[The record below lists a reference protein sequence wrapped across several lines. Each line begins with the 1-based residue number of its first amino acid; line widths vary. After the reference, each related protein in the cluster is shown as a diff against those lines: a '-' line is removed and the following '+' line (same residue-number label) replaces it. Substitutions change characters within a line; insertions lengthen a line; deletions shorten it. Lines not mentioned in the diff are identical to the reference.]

1 MNVRDFLDLLRA
13 PVCAGRLGL
22 LRAAMALGEA
32 GRNGPARPV
41 LRATWAPGISVV
53 IPERGTPLL
62 LKRALVH
69 LRAALARIAEPWEV
83 IVVVNGEPAR
93 TYTGLRAG
101 FPEVR
106 WLLHEQALGF
116 GGALERGLAAARFGG
131 VYLHNSDM
139 ALEDNAL
146 ATLLPWRAAHVFAIA
161 SQIFFD
167 DPQKRREETGWGDLR
182 LRAGRAELF
191 DRTPEPDGLVRG
203 GLYAGGGSS
212 LFDAALLKR
221 FAAGTRSYAPFYWED
236 VDWGLQAWRNG
247 LEVLFHPGSVAW
259 HRHRATISRCYPAD
273 EVERIVARNG
283 LLFELRNF
291 PVEWPALQRAARADD
306 ATTKELAAPTSLAE
320 IRKVRRARRLVP
332 FPDIDVER
340 TTRRYY
346 GRPAA
351 TDGRPLVL
359 VVSPSIDLPRQD
371 DEARRTRQPGE
382 DLRDHCRYILLSD
395 ESAARHLTDTE
406 RIAPFESVHLVGEGP
421 EGSTDRSGRSRS
433 RQQAAAE
440 LGRLVAVHRPDWV
453 QVADADPLARR
464 TTASQAVRRPTAS
477 GRSAPS

>member
-1 MNVRDFLDLLRA
+1 MNVRDLLALLRA

-22 LRAAMALGEA
+22 LRAAVALGEA
-32 GRNGPARPV
+32 GRSGPARPL
-41 LRATWAPGISVV
+41 LRATWAPGVSVV

-93 TYTGLRAG
+93 TYADLRAG

-106 WLLHEQALGF
+106 WLFHEQALGF
-116 GGALERGLAAARFGG
+116 GGALEGGLAAARFGG

-139 ALEDNAL
+139 ALEENAL
-146 ATLLPWRAAHVFAIA
+146 GTLLPWRAAHVFAIA

-191 DRTPEPDGLVRG
+191 DRTPEPSGLVRG

-212 LFDAALLKR
+212 LFDTALLKC

-236 VDWGLQAWRNG
+236 VDWGVQAWRNG

-273 EVERIVARNG
+273 EIERIVARNG
-283 LLFELRNF
+283 VLFALRNF
-291 PVEWPALQRAARADD
+291 PVDWPVLQRAARADN

-320 IRKVRRARRLVP
+320 IRTVRQARRRVP
-332 FPDIDVER
+332 FPNIDVER
-340 TTRRYY
+340 TTRHYY
-346 GRPAA
+346 GHPA
-351 TDGRPLVL
+351 TPDGRPLVL
-359 VVSPSIDLPRQD
+359 VVSPSLDLPRQD
-371 DEARRTRQPGE
+371 DGARRTWRLCE
-382 DLRDHCRYILLSD
+382 DLRDNCRYILLSD
-395 ESAARHLTDTE
+395 ESAARVLSDTE
-406 RIAPFESVHLVGEGP
+406 RIGPFESVHLVGEWP
-421 EGSTDRSGRSRS
+421 EGSTDRGGRSLS
-433 RQQAAAE
+433 RERAAAE
-440 LGRLVAVHRPDWV
+440 LDRLVAVHRPDWV
-453 QVADADPLARR
+453 QVAYSNPLARR
-464 TTASQAVRRPTAS
+464 IENRTPPTPRREQHSTS
-477 GRSAPS
+477 

>member
-1 MNVRDFLDLLRA
+1 MNVRDLLTLMRA

-22 LRAAMALGEA
+22 LRAAVALGEA
-32 GRNGPARPV
+32 GRTGPARPV

-53 IPERGTPLL
+53 VPERGTPLL

-69 LRAALARIAEPWEV
+69 LRAALGRIAEPWEV

-93 TYTGLRAG
+93 TYADLRAG
-101 FPEVR
+101 FSEVR
-106 WLLHEQALGF
+106 WFFHEQALGF
-116 GGALERGLAAARFGG
+116 GGALECGLAAARFGG
-131 VYLHNSDM
+131 IYLHNSDM
-139 ALEDNAL
+139 VLEENAL
-146 ATLLPWRAAHVFAIA
+146 ATLLPWRAGHVFAIA

-203 GLYAGGGSS
+203 SLYAGGGSS
-212 LFDAALLKR
+212 LFDAALLKC
-221 FAAGTRSYAPFYWED
+221 FAAGTKSYAPFYWED

-273 EVERIVARNG
+273 EVERIIARNG
-283 LLFELRNF
+283 VLFELRNF
-291 PVEWPALQRAARADD
+291 PVDWQVLQRTVRANE
-306 ATTKELAAPTSLAE
+306 ATTKELTAPTSLAE
-320 IRKVRRARRLVP
+320 IRTIRQARRRVP
-332 FPDIDVER
+332 FPNIDVER

-346 GRPAA
+346 GRPV
-351 TDGRPLVL
+351 TFDGRPLVL

-371 DEARRTRQPGE
+371 DDARHTRRLCE

-395 ESAARHLTDTE
+395 ESAARALSDTG
-406 RIAPFESVHLVGEGP
+406 RIGPFESVHLVGEGP
-421 EGSTDRSGRSRS
+421 KVSTNRGSRS
-433 RQQAAAE
+433 LSRERAAAE
-440 LGRLVAVHRPDWV
+440 LDRLVAVHCPDYV
-453 QVADADPLARR
+453 QMAYSDPLARR
-464 TTASQAVRRPTAS
+464 IGNPAPPTPR
-477 GRSAPS
+477 GEQRSTS